1 MTDPLPFAIAAAI
14 VVAVAVIL
22 RLRSR
27 VDGTPPTRSS
37 GSKGRPSADKK

>member
-1 MTDPLPFAIAAAI
+1 MTDLLPFAIAAAI

-27 VDGTPPTRSS
+27 VDGNSPTSSS
-37 GSKGRPSADKK
+37 GSKGRPGTDKK

>member
-1 MTDPLPFAIAAAI
+1 MTDLLPLAIAAAI
-14 VVAVAVIL
+14 VFAVAVIL

-27 VDGTPPTRSS
+27 VDGNPPTSSS